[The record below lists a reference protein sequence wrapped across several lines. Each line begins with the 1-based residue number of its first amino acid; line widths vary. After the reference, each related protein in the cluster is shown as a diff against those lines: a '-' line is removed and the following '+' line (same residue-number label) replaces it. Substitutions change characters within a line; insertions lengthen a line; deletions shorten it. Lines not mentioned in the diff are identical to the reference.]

1 MQLWLKDIKGM
12 WVATLQEGRMLGT
25 VSSLYMDPQS
35 KRVSGLLVRT
45 GTPLAGE
52 DRWVAVAGIQ
62 KIGEDLIFLESAS
75 QANSQAPLGKRVADL
90 LGKTVCTHEGKAL
103 GPLTDIEVDSTTWVV
118 SELTVGGLQSV
129 PVDLEQTVFGDD
141 LILLQPG
148 AEAELA
154 ASAKKREG
162 LLDTVLGDPLVQQAS
177 DTLKRWL
184 RGSEAQIP
192 SSREARQS
200 PAQAPEAQGEEPPA
214 APDEPKDP
222 L

>member
-1 MQLWLKDIKGM
+1 
-12 WVATLQEGRMLGT
+12 
-25 VSSLYMDPQS
+25 
-35 KRVSGLLVRT
+35 
-45 GTPLAGE
+45 
-52 DRWVAVAGIQ
+52 
-62 KIGEDLIFLESAS
+62 
-75 QANSQAPLGKRVADL
+75 
-90 LGKTVCTHEGKAL
+90 
-103 GPLTDIEVDSTTWVV
+103 
-118 SELTVGGLQSV
+118 
-129 PVDLEQTVFGDD
+129 VDLEQTVFGDD

-192 SSREARQS
+192 SSGEPRQS
-200 PAQAPEAQGEEPPA
+200 PAQAPEAQGDTPREPEQAEEPPA
-214 APDEPKDP
+214 APEEPKDP